1 MFPDIESDILI
12 AQLYVTLGLIEKG
25 LVADLQK
32 AWPRGG
38 LFLALTLM
46 GAGLVVLL
54 GKWLKSPAGFIR
66 LALSFLFLLLVSA
79 LLGYDPKNGV
89 YILAQNLAILW
100 MGLEMMRFALN
111 SLGVERRW
119 TAIVLVM
126 VFLVLGTGAI
136 TYVRLSSLYAHRVFE
151 RYVTLYRF
159 LGFVAKL
166 ASSLGIGVFMV
177 ACVPA
182 LTMKVPERY
191 RKFWGLTLTVGMGG
205 VLVLLG
211 LWVRERVIF
220 DIWLLLALSLL
231 SVLISVYALF
241 YARSDTLVQSFYP
254 LIYYEPD
261 EYALIR
267 THLRR
272 IVLFGLA
279 YAYWVTG
286 RQFFRFGTIEAFLKD
301 ITLIQTSLYT
311 LNLATFLNALLTFL
325 FLYSCL
331 ILSTKY
337 LRVLLGEKYAETL
350 FQNLGLLIVFFLTVL
365 AMNMPWQVLAA
376 LTGAFSVGLGI
387 GSSAMVGNYI
397 ACLSLLF
404 SNRLRIGDMIE
415 LPGEVDRLTGVP
427 GAVLG
432 KVRDIGALMTT
443 VRTFENVDVYIPNSA
458 ILNDRVANYSAAES
472 PVALRIMLDE
482 VRELKP
488 KEIKSRLSRAFEGF
502 EEFRVS
508 KGKVRIVGQKEG
520 AFQVEVSFETN
531 LRLIGNPKAFLAEM
545 KERLWMALIDKEEEN
560 PEGQEGRDPLED
572 SKPQKTP

>member
-1 MFPDIESDILI
+1 MFPEIERDVLI

-38 LFLALTLM
+38 LFLALTLV

-79 LLGYDPKNGV
+79 LLGYDTKNGI
-89 YILAQNLAILW
+89 YILVQYLAILW

-111 SLGVERRW
+111 SLGVGRRW
-119 TAIVLVM
+119 PTIIFAML
-126 VFLVLGTGAI
+126 FLILGTGAI
-136 TYVRLSSLYAHRVFE
+136 TYVRLSSLYAHGVFE

-166 ASSLGIGVFMV
+166 AASLGIGVFMV
-177 ACVPA
+177 AGVPA

-191 RKFWGLTLTVGMGG
+191 RKFWGLTLTAGVGG
-205 VLVLLG
+205 VLILLG

-241 YARSDTLVQSFYP
+241 YARSDTLIQNLYP
-254 LIYYEPD
+254 LVYYEPD

-279 YAYWVTG
+279 YAYWAIG
-286 RQFFRFGTIEAFLKD
+286 RRFFHFRAIEAFLKD

-331 ILSTKY
+331 ILGTKY

-387 GSSAMVGNYI
+387 GSSTMVGNYI

-404 SNRLRIGDMIE
+404 SNRLRIGDLIE
-415 LPGEVDRLTGVP
+415 LPGEVGRLMEVP
-427 GAVLG
+427 GAVFG

-458 ILNDRVANYSAAES
+458 ILNDKVANYSAAES
-472 PVALRIMLDE
+472 TVTLRILLEE
-482 VRELKP
+482 VRGLKP
-488 KEIKSRLSRAFEGF
+488 KEIKSRLAKVFEGF

-508 KGKVRIVGQKEG
+508 QGEVRIVGQKEE
-520 AFQVEVSFETN
+520 AFQVEVAFETN
-531 LRLIGNPKAFLAEM
+531 LRLIGNPRAFLAEM
-545 KERLWMALIDKEEEN
+545 KERLWMALVDKEEEK
-560 PEGQEGRDPLED
+560 PESQEDRELLED
-572 SKPQKTP
+572 LKT